1 VDLQFSLEAIAK
13 KALEVERGRMLR
25 GELALQSF
33 KSLRSRFMRKIYPF
47 FQDKDIRTISH
58 KDLAVFVKSLSDSL
72 ASTVTISQYMQS
84 VRLIFK
90 FALVNNLV
98 DKIPPFPKIKIDSQ
112 PRGGFTASEYLR
124 LLRVAKSLAKLTE
137 EEKPWYA

>member
-1 VDLQFSLEAIAK
+1 
-13 KALEVERGRMLR
+13 
-25 GELALQSF
+25 
-33 KSLRSRFMRKIYPF
+33 
-47 FQDKDIRTISH
+47 
-58 KDLAVFVKSLSDSL
+58 
-72 ASTVTISQYMQS
+72 MQS

-124 LLRVAKSLAKLTE
+124 LLRAAKSLAK
-137 EEKPWYA
+137 